1 MTTDAIAVL
10 NAGSSSLKFSVFTA
24 RIFRPLFHGQIEG
37 LGTAPRL
44 KVANVRG
51 EVLLDQRWSG
61 EEGFDHEAA
70 LAHLLKIMPQFLHR
84 IEVVAVGHRIVHGG
98 VAFREPVVLTPTVV
112 EQLAE
117 LAPLAPLHQPH
128 NLAPVRA
135 LMKLVPRV
143 PQVACF
149 DTAFHTTGPEV
160 SQRFALPREFH
171 HAGVQR
177 YGFHGLSYEYIA
189 SRLPQVDRHAAKGR
203 TVVMHLGN
211 GASMCALQHG
221 HSVAS
226 TMGFTALDGLPMGT
240 RCGNI
245 DPGVLLWLMDERGMD
260 ARQIEALLYK
270 QSGLLGVSG
279 LSSDMRTLLASEH
292 PAAREAIDLY
302 VYRIRRELGSLAA
315 ALGGVDSLVFTAGI
329 GEHAAAIRAR
339 ICHDA
344 AWLGVKLDE
353 AANAAGPAE
362 RGQPHRISLEGSP
375 VSVWV
380 IPTNEELMI
389 ARHTRHR
396 VPDFRQ
402 RGSERLI
409 QAAATASVA
418 SA

>member
-1 MTTDAIAVL
+1 MKTDAIAVL

-24 RIFRPLFHGQIEG
+24 RILRPLLHGQIEG
-37 LGTAPRL
+37 IGNTPRL
-44 KVANVRG
+44 KVENARG
-51 EVLLDQRWSG
+51 EVLLDQTWSDQVG
-61 EEGFDHEAA
+61 LDHEAA
-70 LAHLLKIMPQFLHR
+70 LAHLLALMPQFLHR

-98 VAFREPVVLTPTVV
+98 MIFQTPVVLTQAVV
-112 EQLAE
+112 AQLAE
-117 LAPLAPLHQPH
+117 LVPLAPLHQPH

-135 LMKLVPRV
+135 LMKLAPHL
-143 PQVACF
+143 PQVGCF
-149 DTAFHTTGPEV
+149 DTAFHTGAPEV

-189 SRLPQVDRHAAKGR
+189 ARLPEVDRHAAKGR

-211 GASMCALQHG
+211 GASMCALQQG
-221 HSVAS
+221 RSVAS

-245 DPGVLLWLMDERGMD
+245 DPGVLLWLMDERGLD
-260 ARQIEALLYK
+260 ARQIETLLYK

-279 LSSDMRTLLASEH
+279 LSSDMRTLLASEA

-302 VYRIRRELGSLAA
+302 VYRIQRELGSLAA
-315 ALGGVDSLVFTAGI
+315 ALGGLDSLVFTAGI

-339 ICHDA
+339 ICQDA
-344 AWLGVKLDE
+344 AWLGVTLDPV
-353 AANAAGPAE
+353 ANTAGSAGP
-362 RGQPHRISLEGSP
+362 GQPQRISQAGSA

-380 IPTNEELMI
+380 IPTNEEWMI
-389 ARHTRHR
+389 ARHTRRH

-402 RGSERLI
+402 SGSERLMRV
-409 QAAATASVA
+409 AEATSG
-418 SA
+418 

>member
-1 MTTDAIAVL
+1 MKTDAIAVL

-24 RIFRPLFHGQIEG
+24 RILRPLLHGQIEG
-37 LGTAPRL
+37 IGNTPRL
-44 KVANVRG
+44 KVENAPG
-51 EVLLDQRWSG
+51 EVLLDQTWSDQVG
-61 EEGFDHEAA
+61 LDHEAA
-70 LAHLLKIMPQFLHR
+70 LAHLLALMPQFLHR

-98 VAFREPVVLTPTVV
+98 MIFQTPVVLTQAVV
-112 EQLAE
+112 AQLAE
-117 LAPLAPLHQPH
+117 LVPLAPLHQPH

-135 LMKLVPRV
+135 LMKLAPHL
-143 PQVACF
+143 PQVGCF
-149 DTAFHTTGPEV
+149 DTAFHTGAPEV

-189 SRLPQVDRHAAKGR
+189 ARLLEVDRHAAKGR

-211 GASMCALQHG
+211 GASMCALQQG
-221 HSVAS
+221 RSVAS

-245 DPGVLLWLMDERGMD
+245 DPGVLLWLMDERGLD
-260 ARQIEALLYK
+260 ARQIETLLYK

-279 LSSDMRTLLASEH
+279 LSSDMRTLLASEA

-302 VYRIRRELGSLAA
+302 VYRIQRELGSLAA
-315 ALGGVDSLVFTAGI
+315 ALGGLDSLVFTAGI

-339 ICHDA
+339 ICQDA
-344 AWLGVKLDE
+344 AWLGVTLDPV
-353 AANAAGPAE
+353 ANTAGSAGP
-362 RGQPHRISLEGSP
+362 GQPQRISQAGSA

-380 IPTNEELMI
+380 IPTNEEWMI
-389 ARHTRHR
+389 ARHTRRH

-402 RGSERLI
+402 SGSERLMRV
-409 QAAATASVA
+409 AEATSG
-418 SA
+418 

>member
-24 RIFRPLFHGQIEG
+24 RIFRHLFHGQIEG
-37 LGTAPRL
+37 IGTAPHL
-44 KVANVRG
+44 KVCNVRG
-51 EVLLDQRWSG
+51 EVLFDEQWSG
-61 EEGFDHEAA
+61 DTGFDHEAA

-98 VAFREPVVLTPTVV
+98 VAFQAPVVLTPDVV
-112 EQLAE
+112 ERLAQLV
-117 LAPLAPLHQPH
+117 PLAPLHQPH

-135 LMKLVPRV
+135 LMKLAPRI
-143 PQVACF
+143 PQVGCF
-149 DTAFHTTGPEV
+149 DTAFHTSAPEV

-203 TVVMHLGN
+203 TVVLHLGN

-221 HSVAS
+221 RSVAS

-245 DPGVLLWLMDERGMD
+245 DPGVLLWLMDERGLD
-260 ARQIEALLYK
+260 ARQIETLLYK

-279 LSSDMRTLLASEH
+279 LSSDMRTLLASDH
-292 PAAREAIDLY
+292 AAAREAIDLY
-302 VYRIRRELGSLAA
+302 VYRIQRELGSLAA
-315 ALGGVDSLVFTAGI
+315 ALGGLDSLVFTAGI
-329 GEHAAAIRAR
+329 GEHASAIRAR

-344 AWLGVKLDE
+344 AWLGVTLDE
-353 AANAAGPAE
+353 GANTHGPAE
-362 RGQPHRISLEGSP
+362 SGQPYRISRADSRI
-375 VSVWV
+375 SVWV

-389 ARHTRHR
+389 ARHTRLR

-402 RGSERLI
+402 QGSERLI
-409 QAAATASVA
+409 QPVEAT